1 MAAPEGFDILTGTAS
16 VPLPITLGATLLSVA
31 VPARWTVGAV
41 DLIAS
46 AMDSNATPLL
56 TLDVGDAADQDR
68 YIAASIAGQ
77 ADGTEEYRPAG
88 TSYYRYGAAGA
99 VLVKVQAAPATGVAG
114 AVSVNLYGY
123 PSADYSV
130 VRKNVLRE
138 LGVLAE
144 GQPSLAEDDALV
156 REAME
161 EVHETL
167 RGRQLAN
174 RQEMAWTIDT
184 LPMFASRPYTVMAA
198 WRLCDVYSVPARRV
212 QSLAAKAGEAEREM
226 RRQTYKRSAGGP
238 VSLEPYREDDAFV
251 LDYGVL
257 V

>member
-1 MAAPEGFDILTGTAS
+1 MAAPEGFDVITGTAT
-16 VPLPITLGATLLSVA
+16 VATPITLGATLLSVA

-41 DLIAS
+41 DLVAS
-46 AMDSNATPLL
+46 DMDGGALL
-56 TLDVGDAADQDR
+56 TLNVGDAIDADR
-68 YIAASIAGQ
+68 YIAASIVAQGG
-77 ADGTEEYRPAG
+77 GTKEYRPEAPA
-88 TSYYRYGAAGA
+88 YYRYAAPGA
-99 VLVKVQAAPATGVAG
+99 VLVRVATAPATGVAG

-123 PSADYSV
+123 LSADYSV

-156 REAME
+156 REAIE
-161 EVHETL
+161 EVHDTL

-174 RQEMAWTIDT
+174 RQDLEWTVDT
-184 LPMFASRPYTVMAA
+184 LPMFASRLYAVMAA
-198 WRLCDVYSVPARRV
+198 WRLCDVYSIPARRV
-212 QSLAAKAGEAEREM
+212 QSLAAKASEAEREM

-238 VSLEPYREDDAFV
+238 VSLEPYAEDDAFV
-251 LDYGVL
+251 LDYGAL

>member
-1 MAAPEGFDILTGTAS
+1 MAAPEGFDIITGTAS
-16 VPLPITLGATLLSVA
+16 VATPITLGATLLSVA

-46 AMDSNATPLL
+46 QMDTNATPLMA
-56 TLDVGDAADQDR
+56 LDVGDAVDADR
-68 YIAASIAGQ
+68 YIAASIVAQTG
-77 ADGTEEYRPAG
+77 DIKEYRPEGSA
-88 TSYYRYGAAGA
+88 YYRYGTAGA
-99 VLVKVQAAPATGVAG
+99 VLVKVNTAPATGYAG
-114 AVSVNLYGY
+114 AVTVNLYGY

-156 REAME
+156 REAIE

-167 RGRQLAN
+167 RGKGLAN
-174 RQEMAWTIDT
+174 RQDMEWTVDT
-184 LPMFASRPYTVMAA
+184 LPMFASRLYAVMSA
-198 WRLCDVYSVPARRV
+198 WRLCDVYGTPARRV
-212 QSLAAKAGEAEREM
+212 QSLAAKAAEAEREL
-226 RRQTYKRSAGGP
+226 RRQTYKRSSGDP
-238 VSLEPYREDDAFV
+238 VSLEPYAEVEDFL
-251 LDYGVL
+251 LDYGAL